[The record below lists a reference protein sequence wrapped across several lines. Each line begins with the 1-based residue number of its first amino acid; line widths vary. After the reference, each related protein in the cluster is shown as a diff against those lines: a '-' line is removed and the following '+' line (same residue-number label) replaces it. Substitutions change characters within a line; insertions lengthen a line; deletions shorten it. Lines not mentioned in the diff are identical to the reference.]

1 MSVLTDNDV
10 LELLHSAK
18 GTTWANHKYIA
29 IKNGRYIYPDNG
41 GGGTSKKG
49 SLDVDLFRSRI
60 WRRNKVRQL
69 AKKKQKY
76 NAYDYSII
84 GKAGS
89 SSSGKKSGGRGGESK
104 KETSKNA
111 KTSDKK
117 TIETKVEKV
126 SDKFMNALAK
136 MDQETIDKLNLGN
149 TDSVKYLIAQY
160 LKINPKEIP
169 ESEMNEL
176 TNKIKSRYIKHVA
189 FSEFYDD
196 YLEHFG
202 ILGMKWGKRNGPPY
216 PLSKLISTG
225 RRLRKEHKEKKA
237 ADKERRILESPK
249 KLLKNR
255 DKYTTEELRKAL
267 DRIRVLNDLKTQ
279 AKNRKNAIKEK
290 IDFINGY
297 LKSGGNVLSNIQNIR
312 RGVAQLKE
320 HTEIEQM
327 KHLTRLANISKSDAD
342 IQENKNRQRKAKK
355 EQEEIQKEIDRIEE
369 KRDAA
374 KAEYDRISDLLRK
387 IEKDYKPPAKR

>member
-18 GTTWANHKYIA
+18 GTTWSNHKYIA
-29 IKNGRYIYPDNG
+29 IKNGRYIYPDSG
-41 GGGTSKKG
+41 GGGNSKKG

-60 WRRNKVRQL
+60 WRRNKARRL

-84 GKAGS
+84 GKARS
-89 SSSGKKSGGRGGESK
+89 SSSGKKSGKGSSGE
-104 KETSKNA
+104 KE
-111 KTSDKK
+111 KK
-117 TIETKVEKV
+117 TKEKVKATPAKAKVEELVEKV
-126 SDKFMNALAK
+126 SDRFMNVLAK

-149 TDSVKYLIAQY
+149 ADSVKYLIAQY
-160 LKINPKEIP
+160 LNLDPEEIP

-176 TNKIKSRYIKHVA
+176 TDKIKSRYLKHVA

-225 RRLRKEHKEKKA
+225 RRLRKEHKEKRA
-237 ADKERRILESPK
+237 ANKEKRILENPK
-249 KLLKNR
+249 KLYKNR
-255 DKYTTEELRKAL
+255 DKYTNEQIRSAL
-267 DRIRVLNDLKTQ
+267 DRIKVLSDLRDASIKK
-279 AKNRKNAIKEK
+279 KNFIKQK

-297 LKSGGNVLSNIQNIR
+297 LKSGGDTLRNIDNIR
-312 RGVAQLKE
+312 KNISNLKN
-320 HTEIEQM
+320 HTEQEM
-327 KHLTRLANISKSDAD
+327 TKHMTRLKSIAESDAS
-342 IQENKNRQRKAKK
+342 IKESKNRKEKARKEEMEINNAISELERKTEEARK
-355 EQEEIQKEIDRIEE
+355 EYE
-369 KRDAA
+369 
-374 KAEYDRISDLLRK
+374 RISDLLK
-387 IEKDYKPPAKR
+387 KVKKDYHPPA